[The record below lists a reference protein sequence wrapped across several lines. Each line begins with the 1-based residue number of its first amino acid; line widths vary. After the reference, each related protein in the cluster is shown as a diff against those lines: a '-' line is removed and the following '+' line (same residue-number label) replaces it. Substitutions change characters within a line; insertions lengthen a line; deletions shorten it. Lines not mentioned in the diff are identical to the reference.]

1 MGSRTVK
8 SQKTILHQIQKNGK
22 HQGYKMKFLARRG
35 KFKMG
40 ELNSFGI
47 KIKIKIEVSDK
58 TLGVLSGLTFTT
70 RLAQY
75 YAGLTSRSVTAE
87 NDRYQTLLS
96 E

>member
-1 MGSRTVK
+1 
-8 SQKTILHQIQKNGK
+8 
-22 HQGYKMKFLARRG
+22 MKFLAQRE

-70 RLAQY
+70 R
-75 YAGLTSRSVTAE
+75 
-87 NDRYQTLLS
+87 
-96 E
+96 

>member
-22 HQGYKMKFLARRG
+22 HQGYKMKFLAQRG

-40 ELNSFGI
+40 ELNSFG
-47 KIKIKIEVSDK
+47 IKIKIEVSDK

>member
-22 HQGYKMKFLARRG
+22 HQGYKMKFLAQRG

-40 ELNSFGI
+40 ELNSSFG
-47 KIKIKIEVSDK
+47 IKIKIEVSDK

-75 YAGLTSRSVTAE
+75 YAELTSRSVTAE
-87 NDRYQTLLS
+87 NDRYQTLLP

>member
-1 MGSRTVK
+1 MSSRTVK

-22 HQGYKMKFLARRG
+22 HQGYKMKFLAQCG

-40 ELNSFGI
+40 ELNSFG
-47 KIKIKIEVSDK
+47 IKIKIEVSDK

-87 NDRYQTLLS
+87 NDRYQTLLP

>member
-22 HQGYKMKFLARRG
+22 HQGYKMKFLAQRG

-58 TLGVLSGLTFTT
+58 TLGVLSGLKLPLRRGEHNIT
-70 RLAQY
+70 Q
-75 YAGLTSRSVTAE
+75 
-87 NDRYQTLLS
+87 D
-96 E
+96 

>member
-22 HQGYKMKFLARRG
+22 HQGYKMKFLAQRG

-40 ELNSFGI
+40 ELNSFG
-47 KIKIKIEVSDK
+47 IKIKIEVSDK

-87 NDRYQTLLS
+87 NDRYQTLLP